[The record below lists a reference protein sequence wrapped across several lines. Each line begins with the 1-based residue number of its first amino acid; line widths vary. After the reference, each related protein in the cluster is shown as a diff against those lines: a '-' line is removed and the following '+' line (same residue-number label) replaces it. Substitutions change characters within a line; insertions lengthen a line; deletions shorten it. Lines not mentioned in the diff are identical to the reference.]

1 MHGDPQK
8 VLGVGRRP
16 TVEREGDLA
25 AYTAQAAANAIRLI
39 LVTLHDI
46 ALDGLIFAEGIAT
59 SGMSRSS
66 TERNCAS
73 STAENGWS
81 ARITHSTKRFLS
93 SSSENLVLVLVAG
106 SVDLK
111 GQDWMSV

>member
-46 ALDGLIFAEGIAT
+46 ALDGL
-59 SGMSRSS
+59 RR
-66 TERNCAS
+66 RNSDVGHEQVEHRAKL
-73 STAENGWS
+73 
-81 ARITHSTKRFLS
+81 RILD
-93 SSSENLVLVLVAG
+93 G
-106 SVDLK
+106 
-111 GQDWMSV
+111 